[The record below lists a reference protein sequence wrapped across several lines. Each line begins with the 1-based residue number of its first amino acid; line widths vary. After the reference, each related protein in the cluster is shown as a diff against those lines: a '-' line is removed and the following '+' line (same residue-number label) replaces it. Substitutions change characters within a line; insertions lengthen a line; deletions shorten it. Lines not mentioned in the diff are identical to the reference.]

1 MPTDDEILTL
11 LARVAETPEVKR
23 NLDLQLFDT
32 GVLDSLRT
40 VELIVALSTEM
51 SVEISPA
58 EFDRDQCAT
67 PRMLVAYVKSKLNGQ
82 PAP

>member
-1 MPTDDEILTL
+1 MGTDDQILTL
-11 LARVAETPEVKR
+11 LARVAETLEVKR

-40 VELIVALSTEM
+40 VELIVALSKEM

-58 EFDRDQCAT
+58 GFDRDQCAT
-67 PRMLVAYVKSKLNGQ
+67 PRMLVAYVKSKLNRQ